1 MVADSLHWGAVF
13 SSIRANKRLDS
24 CLFLSI
30 SNINSANEGWSGG
43 SSSSLPPPWFRQ
55 RATELRLTDDILR
68 SGTKDEVNNNY
79 RMQHVAQGNLVS
91 LKLLGQFRRHN
102 GSKMLKKRHSAKNKV
117 APQLN
122 IITQG
127 SEIVLNM
134 LHRRYSNWDM
144 TLINQ
149 S

>member
-24 CLFLSI
+24 RLFLSI
-30 SNINSANEGWSGG
+30 SNMNSANEGWSGG

-55 RATELRLTDDILR
+55 RATELRLTDDILK

-91 LKLLGQFRRHN
+91 LKLLGQFQQHN
-102 GSKMLKKRHSAKNKV
+102 GSKMLRMRHPAKM
-117 APQLN
+117 
-122 IITQG
+122 G
-127 SEIVLNM
+127 
-134 LHRRYSNWDM
+134 
-144 TLINQ
+144 
-149 S
+149 